1 MAIGLEFHHS
11 CINCGG
17 KNTDVRNLKGLP
29 CKVCLPDENLDAYEY
44 LISNGNIKEYK
55 KLHEFKEKY
64 KDIESFFEKKL
75 KVKPNGFQ
83 RLWIKRVILN
93 KSFTAIAPTGMG
105 KTTFGIIASL
115 YLEKKKKKSLIILP
129 TVLLVDQ
136 VCHRLKS
143 YGSKESLKYTSKM
156 SSKEKKET
164 LERIKEGN
172 FSILIV
178 SAQFISRNFEYLKG
192 RKFDFIFVDDVDAIL
207 KSSRN
212 IDKILILLGVD
223 EKTIEKAYKNILGK
237 GKEEINVEET
247 GVLVVSSATA
257 KPKGLRHLLFREI
270 LGFDIGSLVVSSR
283 NITNVR
289 VKSKDPENLKKVL
302 DILKDGVIVFFNT
315 KDELSKVVKKLK
327 EEGYSIESV
336 LSSEEKVIEEF
347 KDGKINIIAGMSSYY
362 GKLVRGIDMPERVK
376 AVVFYGTPH
385 FEFSLEKERA
395 SKFVIKKVLKEFL
408 NRGESFKKLFYSVD
422 KVKDIDEFR
431 KKIPIDD
438 KEWLEKAKEMFSK
451 FEIKDNKV
459 LIPDVFTY
467 IQGSGRA
474 SRFTKAGLTKGISIL
489 LEENDKLFE
498 ILKERLEWLVEEDW
512 KDFEEVDW
520 GKEIEEIIL
529 TRQRNN
535 TKTPDFKSI
544 LFIVESPTKAA
555 TISSFFG
562 RSSSRRYE
570 GIIAYESVYEG
581 NIVIFTATRGHVYD
595 LVTDEGFH
603 GVKVNGTFIP
613 VYTTIKR
620 CRSCGYQFTI
630 ESPICPKCGA
640 KDIDDKTAVAKSLR
654 DIALEVDEVLVA
666 TDPDTEGEKISYD
679 VIQYLKPVNE
689 NVKRVELHE
698 ITRQEFKRK
707 FHSPR
712 CYDENLVKAQVVR
725 RVQDR
730 WMGFELSQVVQ
741 DRFKNRKLSAGRVQS
756 TVLGWIVEREKE
768 YKKSEKQFTIFIIN
782 GRKLEVEGMISEK
795 KAFVEVTEEFEDML
809 NPLPPYT
816 TDTALSDISS
826 RYRYSAVEIMNI
838 LQELF
843 EHGFI
848 TYHRTDSTR
857 ISDVGKAVAKRI
869 FERLNLSDI
878 YKGRDWA
885 GSGEGAH
892 EAIRPAKAVSPDEI
906 EEMAYEGILK
916 GITRKHI
923 NVYRMIYERF
933 LQSQAKA
940 VKAKKQRVT
949 LQFGGV
955 QIEDEVINEIIEDGW
970 NLIKPVETFRY
981 KSGWIEVE
989 DIRHHKK
996 HTVPLYTQAKI
1007 IEEMKNRKIGRPSTY
1022 AKIIEVLFKRGYIK
1036 EDKYSRLWPTTLGKK
1051 VYGFLKENYTK
1062 FVTDEATRKLEEMM
1076 DKVEKAEVNY
1086 MEALRSIYNDAIN
1099 IKTWLD
1105 NFRG

>member
-1 MAIGLEFHHS
+1 LAIGLEFHHS

-29 CKVCLPDENLDAYEY
+29 CKVCLPEEDLNVNVYEY
-44 LISNGNIKEYK
+44 LVSSGKIKDYK
-55 KLHEFKEKY
+55 RLYEFRERYKEV
-64 KDIESFFEKKL
+64 ESFFEEKL
-75 KVKPNGFQ
+75 KTPPNGFQ
-83 RLWIKRVILN
+83 RLWIKRVLLN

-105 KTTFGIIASL
+105 KTTFGILTSL
-115 YLEKKKKKSLIILP
+115 YFEEKKKRSLIVLP

-136 VCHRLKS
+136 VYDRLRS
-143 YGSKESLKYTSKM
+143 LGSKDSLKYTSKM
-156 SSKEKKET
+156 SSKEKKEV
-164 LERIKEGN
+164 LEKIKEGN
-172 FSILIV
+172 FSVLVV
-178 SAQFISRNFEYLKG
+178 STQFISRNFEYLKDK
-192 RKFDFIFVDDVDAIL
+192 RFDFVFVDDVDAIL
-207 KSSRN
+207 KSSKN
-212 IDKILILLGVD
+212 IDRILMLLGVD
-223 EKTIEKAYKNILGK
+223 EKTIERAYKNILGK
-237 GKEEINVEET
+237 GKEKINVEKT

-289 VKSKDPENLKKVL
+289 IKSKDFESLKEIL

-315 KDELSKVVKKLK
+315 KDELSEVVKKLK

-336 LSSEEKVIEEF
+336 LSSEERVMDEF
-347 KDGKINIIAGMSSYY
+347 KEGKISVVAGVSSYY

-385 FEFSLEKERA
+385 FEFSLEKEKA
-395 SKFVIKKVLKEFL
+395 SKFVIKKVLREFL
-408 NRGESFKKLFYSVD
+408 DRGDTFRKLFYSAD

-431 KKIPIDD
+431 KKLPIDD
-438 KEWLEKAKEMFSK
+438 KEWLEKAKEVFSK

-459 LIPDVFTY
+459 LIPDVLTY

-474 SRFTKAGLTKGISIL
+474 SRFAKGGLTKGISVL
-489 LEENDKLFE
+489 LEDNDKLFE

-520 GKEIEEIIL
+520 DKEMEEVVM
-529 TRQRNN
+529 TRQNESAE
-535 TKTPDFKSI
+535 KIDFKSV

-562 RSSSRRYE
+562 RSSSRKYE
-570 GIIAYESVYEG
+570 GIIAYESVYDG

-603 GVKVNGTFIP
+603 GVKVDGTFTP

-620 CRSCGYQFTI
+620 CRSCGYQFTT
-630 ESPICPKCGA
+630 ESSVCPRCGSE
-640 KDIDDKTAVAKSLR
+640 DIDDKTDAVKSLR
-654 DIALEVDEVLVA
+654 DIALEVDEVFVA

-698 ITRQEFKRK
+698 ITRQEFKKR
-707 FHSPR
+707 FQSPR
-712 CYDENLVKAQVVR
+712 SYDENLVEAQVVR
-725 RVQDR
+725 RIQDR
-730 WMGFELSQVVQ
+730 WVGFELSQVVQ
-741 DRFKNRKLSAGRVQS
+741 QRFKNKQLSAGRVQS

-768 YKKSEKQFTIFIIN
+768 YKDSEKQFTSFIIN
-782 GRKLEVEGMISEK
+782 GRKIEVEGKIEERRV
-795 KAFVEVTEEFEDML
+795 FVDIKEEFEDTL

-816 TDTALSDISS
+816 TDSVLTEISS

-843 EHGFI
+843 EYGFI

-857 ISDVGKAVAKRI
+857 ISDVGKVIAKRI
-869 FERLNLSDI
+869 FERLKLSDI
-878 YKGRDWA
+878 YRGRDWTS
-885 GSGEGAH
+885 GGEGAH

-906 EEMAYEGILK
+906 EEMVYEGILK

-923 NVYRMIYERF
+923 NVYKMIYERF

-940 VKAKKQRVT
+940 VKVKKQKVT
-949 LQFGGV
+949 LQFGNT
-955 QIEDEVINEIIEDGW
+955 QIEDEVIKEIIEGGW
-970 NLIKPVETFRY
+970 NLIKPVETFCY
-981 KSGWIEVE
+981 KAGWIEVE
-989 DIRHHKK
+989 DIKHYKK

-1022 AKIIEVLFKRGYIK
+1022 AKIIEILFKRGYVK
-1036 EDKYSRLWPTTLGKK
+1036 EDKYSRLWPTALGRK
-1051 VYGFLKENYTK
+1051 VYRFLKENYTK
-1062 FVTDEATRKLEEMM
+1062 FVTDKTTRKLEEMM
-1076 DKVEKAEVNY
+1076 DKVEKAEVDY
-1086 MEALRSIYNDAIN
+1086 TEALRSIYKDAIN
-1099 IKTWLD
+1099 IKKK
-1105 NFRG
+1105 